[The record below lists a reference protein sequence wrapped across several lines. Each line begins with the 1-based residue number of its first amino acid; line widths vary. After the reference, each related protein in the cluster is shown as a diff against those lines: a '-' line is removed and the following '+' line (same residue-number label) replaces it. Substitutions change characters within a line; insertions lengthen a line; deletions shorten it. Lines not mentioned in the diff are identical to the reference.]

1 MQEKGKVTFALNG
14 ERLVGSEDV
23 VPLSSRADLLEG
35 SSAISWATLA
45 PRTPGL
51 ADTAAAELAGEARG
65 QRVLALVLR
74 AHQAETQALFL
85 WLVCN
90 ALRAG
95 GTQAMA
101 RWADAAIGAR
111 IVEAVTMATHAR
123 HCALIDVLAVG
134 AVESLVA
141 LRAVSA
147 HLTTYRPWLLHPCV
161 LQLGALVALALAP
174 GGTDAPTTVL
184 LLGEAREWIAATR
197 LLGQCVLE
205 TAAQRLLGGWPGVL
219 GLGVL

>member
-23 VPLSSRADLLEG
+23 VPLSSGADLLEG

-101 RWADAAIGAR
+101 RWADTAIGAR
-111 IVEAVTMATHAR
+111 VVEAVTMATHAR
-123 HCALIDVLAVG
+123 HCAFIDVCG
-134 AVESLVA
+134 KWEFGS
-141 LRAVSA
+141 SS
-147 HLTTYRPWLLHPCV
+147 
-161 LQLGALVALALAP
+161 P
-174 GGTDAPTTVL
+174 GSG
-184 LLGEAREWIAATR
+184 
-197 LLGQCVLE
+197 CC
-205 TAAQRLLGGWPGVL
+205 
-219 GLGVL
+219 